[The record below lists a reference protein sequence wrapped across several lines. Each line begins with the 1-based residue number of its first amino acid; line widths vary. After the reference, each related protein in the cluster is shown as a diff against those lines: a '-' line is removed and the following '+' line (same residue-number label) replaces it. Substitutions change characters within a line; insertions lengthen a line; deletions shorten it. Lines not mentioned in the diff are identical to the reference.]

1 MKKDIT
7 RYRNIGIF
15 AHVDAGKTTT
25 TERILKLTGRIHKI
39 GEVHEGAATTDFME
53 QEQERGI
60 TIQSAATS
68 CFWKDC
74 QLNIIDTPGHVDFT
88 IEVYRSL
95 KVLDGGIGVFCGS
108 GGVEPQSETNW
119 RYAND
124 SKVARIIY
132 VNKLD
137 RIGADFYR
145 VVKQVEDV
153 LAARPLVMVLP
164 IGHESDFV
172 GVVDL
177 LTRKAWMWDDSGDP
191 EAYEIQDVPEDMKDQ
206 VEEYREAMIEFAV
219 EQDEAIL
226 EKYLEGEELTI
237 DEIKSCI
244 RKGTRELAFFPTY
257 CGSSFKN
264 KGVQLVL
271 DAVVDYLPNPTEVPP
286 QPEIDLEGNPTG
298 GYAYVDPEKP
308 MRALAFKIMDD
319 RFGALTFTR
328 IYSGTVNKGDTIL
341 DTATG
346 KTERISRIV
355 EMHANDRQEVDT
367 AQAGD
372 IVALIGMKNVQTGHT
387 LCDPKNPAT
396 LEPMVFPDPVISVAV
411 QPKKKGDNEK
421 MGMALSKM
429 VQEDP
434 SFQVETDQESGEV
447 ILKGM
452 GELHLDIKVDI
463 LKRTHGVEV
472 EVGKPQVAYRESI
485 TRRMEDSYTHKKQSG
500 GSGQYGKIDY
510 VIEPNEAGAGFTF
523 ESQVTGGNVP
533 REFWPAVQKGFE
545 TSIDKGPLA
554 GFPVVDLKV
563 TLTDGG
569 YHPVDSSAIA
579 FEIAARAAYRQSMP
593 KAKPQIL
600 EPIMKVDVFT
610 PEDYMGDVIGDLNRR
625 RGMIRSQ
632 EPGATGVRIKADA
645 PLSEMFGYIG
655 DLRTMTSGRGQF
667 SMEFS
672 HYAPCPSNVAEV
684 VIKEAKER
692 QEAAA

>member
-68 CFWKDC
+68 CFWKDH

-124 SKVARIIY
+124 SKVARLIY

-137 RIGADFYR
+137 RTGADFYR
-145 VVKQVEDV
+145 VVKQVEDI
-153 LAARPLVMVLP
+153 LAAKPLVMVLP
-164 IGHESDFV
+164 IGIENDFV

-177 LTRKAWMWDDSGDP
+177 LTRKAWIWDDSGDP
-191 EAYEIQDVPEDMKDQ
+191 EKYEIQDVPADMVDD
-206 VEEYREAMIEFAV
+206 VETYREALVELAV
-219 EQDEAIL
+219 EQDDDL
-226 EKYLEGEELTI
+226 MEKYLEGEEVTI
-237 DEIKSCI
+237 DQLKECI
-244 RKGTRELAFFPTY
+244 RKGARELKFFPTY

-271 DAVVDYLPNPTEVPP
+271 DAVVDYLPNPTEVNP
-286 QPEIDLEGNPTG
+286 QPEIDLEGNETG
-298 GYAYVDPEKP
+298 SYAIVDPEKP
-308 MRALAFKIMDD
+308 LRALAFKIMDD
-319 RFGALTFTR
+319 RYGALTFTR
-328 IYSGTVNKGDTIL
+328 IYSGTLSKGDTVL

-346 KTERISRIV
+346 KSERISRLV
-355 EMHANDRQEVDT
+355 EMHADSREEVET

-372 IVALIGMKNVQTGHT
+372 IVAVLGMKNVQTGHT
-387 LCDPKNPAT
+387 LTDPKKPAT
-396 LEPMVFPDPVISVAV
+396 LEPMVFPEPVISIAIS
-411 QPKKKGDNEK
+411 PKKKGDNEK
-421 MGMALSKM
+421 MGLALSKM
-429 VQEDP
+429 AQEDP
-434 SFQVETDQESGEV
+434 SFYVETDQESGET
-447 ILKGM
+447 IIKGM

-485 TRRMEDSYTHKKQSG
+485 TKQFSDSYIHKKQSG
-500 GSGQYGKIDY
+500 GSGQYAKIDY
-510 VIEPNEAGAGFTF
+510 TLEPGETGTGFQF
-523 ESQVTGGNVP
+523 ESKVTGGNVP

-545 TSIDKGPLA
+545 TSVEKGPLA

-563 TLTDGG
+563 TLSDGG
-569 YHPVDSSAIA
+569 FHPVDSSAIA
-579 FEIAARAAYRQSMP
+579 FEIAAKAAYRQSLP
-593 KAKPQIL
+593 KAGLQLL
-600 EPIMKVDVFT
+600 EPIMNVDVFT
-610 PEDYMGDVIGDLNRR
+610 PDDYMGDVIGDLNRR
-625 RGMIRSQ
+625 RGMIKSQ
-632 EPGATGVRIKADA
+632 ETGPMGVRIKADA

-667 SMEFS
+667 SMTFS
-672 HYAPCPSNVAEV
+672 HYAPCPSNVAEE
-684 VIKEAKER
+684 VIKEVKER
-692 QEAAA
+692 EAALA

>member
-1 MKKDIT
+1 
-7 RYRNIGIF
+7 
-15 AHVDAGKTTT
+15 
-25 TERILKLTGRIHKI
+25 
-39 GEVHEGAATTDFME
+39 
-53 QEQERGI
+53 
-60 TIQSAATS
+60 
-68 CFWKDC
+68 
-74 QLNIIDTPGHVDFT
+74 
-88 IEVYRSL
+88 
-95 KVLDGGIGVFCGS
+95 
-108 GGVEPQSETNW
+108 
-119 RYAND
+119 
-124 SKVARIIY
+124 
-132 VNKLD
+132 
-137 RIGADFYR
+137 
-145 VVKQVEDV
+145 
-153 LAARPLVMVLP
+153 
-164 IGHESDFV
+164 
-172 GVVDL
+172 
-177 LTRKAWMWDDSGDP
+177 
-191 EAYEIQDVPEDMKDQ
+191 
-206 VEEYREAMIEFAV
+206 
-219 EQDEAIL
+219 
-226 EKYLEGEELTI
+226 
-237 DEIKSCI
+237 
-244 RKGTRELAFFPTY
+244 
-257 CGSSFKN
+257 
-264 KGVQLVL
+264 
-271 DAVVDYLPNPTEVPP
+271 
-286 QPEIDLEGNPTG
+286 
-298 GYAYVDPEKP
+298 

-328 IYSGTVNKGDTIL
+328 IYSGTLSKGENIL

-355 EMHANDRQEVDT
+355 EMHADSREEVDT

-396 LEPMVFPDPVISVAV
+396 LEPMVFPDPVISIAV
-411 QPKKKGDNEK
+411 QPKKKGDTEK

-434 SFQVETDQESGEV
+434 SFQVETDEESGET
-447 ILKGM
+447 IMKGM

-485 TRRMEDSYTHKKQSG
+485 TKRLEDSYTHKKQSG

-510 VIEPNEAGAGFTF
+510 VLEPAEAGEGFSF
-523 ESQVTGGNVP
+523 DSKVTGGNVP

-563 TLTDGG
+563 TLTDGA

-579 FEIAARAAYRQSMP
+579 FEIAAKAAYRQSMP

-625 RGMIRSQ
+625 RGIIKSQ

-672 HYAPCPSNVAEV
+672 HYAPCPANVAEE

-692 QEAAA
+692 QEANA